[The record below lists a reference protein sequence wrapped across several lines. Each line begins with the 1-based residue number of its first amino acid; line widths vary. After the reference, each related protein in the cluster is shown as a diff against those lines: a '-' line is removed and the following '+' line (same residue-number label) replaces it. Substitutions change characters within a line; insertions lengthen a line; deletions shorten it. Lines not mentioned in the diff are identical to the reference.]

1 MLQQAIELYPNTVT
15 PRVLL
20 ARQYLLEGKTEQ
32 VFATL
37 NEVIRAQHSNNPV
50 VLGILGQAELA
61 SRAFEKAKITYQHLV
76 SLQPDSPQAHFQ
88 LAKAY
93 AGLNNSDGVKKELYK
108 TLELAP
114 RDLNANIALTRVWL
128 LEGDLD
134 RAKEQLASL
143 KALAPNSSLVHAFEG
158 EIYSKSGE
166 ADKALAAYQALFA
179 AEPDTRNLLRLTQ
192 TQWKMGKRE
201 ESLKQLEGWVREHP
215 DDVPARQALA
225 SSYIELNRPRD
236 AIAQHEQ
243 SLKVSENNPIVLNDL
258 AWLLR
263 ETDPERA
270 LQLAKKASS
279 IAPNSVSIMDTV
291 AAILLIQGDT
301 EAAQT
306 IIGKAL
312 EISPDSATVLFR
324 KATLLE
330 ATGKTDEAI
339 MVLNSLLQKNPQFP
353 ERAEAERMLKRLN
366 GS

>member
-1 MLQQAIELYPNTVT
+1 M
-15 PRVLL
+15 
-20 ARQYLLEGKTEQ
+20 
-32 VFATL
+32 
-37 NEVIRAQHSNNPV
+37 
-50 VLGILGQAELA
+50 
-61 SRAFEKAKITYQHLV
+61 
-76 SLQPDSPQAHFQ
+76 
-88 LAKAY
+88 
-93 AGLNNSDGVKKELYK
+93 
-108 TLELAP
+108 
-114 RDLNANIALTRVWL
+114 
-128 LEGDLD
+128 
-134 RAKEQLASL
+134 
-143 KALAPNSSLVHAFEG
+143 
-158 EIYSKSGE
+158 
-166 ADKALAAYQALFA
+166 
-179 AEPDTRNLLRLTQ
+179 
-192 TQWKMGKRE
+192 
-201 ESLKQLEGWVREHP
+201 
-215 DDVPARQALA
+215 PARQALA
-225 SSYIELNRPRD
+225 SSYIKLNRPRD